1 MLLFPPCWLCL
12 PCALAKRK
20 NIKTALQLARLRKNA
35 PGPTIELE
43 MPLELKKKISKKSR
57 GQIKNSGGRYYTAE
71 CVYCSDA
78 AACGA
83 AAGGGACGG
92 GAGGGGAC
100 GGGGEFLVAFLV
112 SASIISS

>member
-20 NIKTALQLARLRKNA
+20 DIKTALQVARLRKNA
-35 PGPTIELE
+35 PGPTTESE
-43 MPLELKKKISKKSR
+43 MPLVW
-57 GQIKNSGGRYYTAE
+57 YYTAA
-71 CVYCSDA
+71 CYSDA

-83 AAGGGACGG
+83 V
-92 GAGGGGAC
+92 GGGGAC